1 MPQLL
6 AIFLNVLTPV
16 FALVLM
22 GYIAGPRLG
31 LQARTLSR
39 YAYTMLTPAF
49 TFNVLSNST
58 VQAGLAV
65 RMIIYIVLVHLG
77 CSLIA
82 FATARLLQRSREMTA
97 VYIMVTTF
105 GNVGNFGLPII
116 TFALGD
122 DGLAAATIYF
132 LAVMVVAF
140 SIGVA
145 VASWSQGSNRL
156 EALMAVIKTPAL
168 LAVPPAILCN
178 WLQIELP
185 MVLARP
191 IGLLAGAL
199 IPTMLVVL
207 GVQLAQAGIP
217 RLSLDMV
224 LTSIIRL
231 VVSPLLAVLL
241 AVPFGITGLER
252 SVGILQ
258 ASMPMAVLTSI
269 IAAENDLLPAFV
281 TTAILFSTVA
291 SVITL
296 TVVVWLVAGF

>member
-1 MPQLL
+1 MTQLL

-82 FATARLLQRSREMTA
+82 FTTARLLQRSREMTA

-145 VASWSQGSNRL
+145 VASWSQGGNRL